1 MKNTHERSVRN
12 GTSGHKRPE
21 TRDRRVQRTK
31 SSLHDALIGLAR
43 EKPYPS
49 IAVKEILDRANVGRS
64 TFYTHYRD
72 KDDLL
77 DSNIHDLLRSAMG
90 ERLPGRAL
98 ERVVAFSLP
107 LLTLI
112 DEHRR
117 SAGPKMKREGRVI
130 MHQRMQRVLT
140 SLIAEELARIV
151 QGRRKVPIPSDLIA
165 RHIASTFVLVLN
177 WWVESDSRLA
187 TTDVDVCFREL
198 VLPTLTR
205 FFAHLD

>member
-1 MKNTHERSVRN
+1 M
-12 GTSGHKRPE
+12 
-21 TRDRRVQRTK
+21 QRTK
-31 SSLHDALIGLAR
+31 SSLHNALIGLAR

-64 TFYTHYRD
+64 TFYTHFRD

-77 DSNIHDLLRSAMG
+77 ESNIHDILRSVSG
-90 ERLPGRAL
+90 ERLPGSAL

-107 LLTLI
+107 LLTHI

-117 SAGPKMKREGRVI
+117 AAGPQMKREGRLI
-130 MHQRMQRVLT
+130 MHQRMQSVLT
-140 SLIAEELARIV
+140 SLISEELARIV
-151 QGRRKVPIPSDLIA
+151 PGGRKVQIPTDLIA

-177 WWVESDSRLA
+177 WWVESNSGLA
-187 TTDVDVCFREL
+187 ATEVDACFRDL

-205 FFAHLD
+205 FFAQRD